1 MAPRVTVTEV
11 DNLHEWELVVEQA
24 CIIESIRCDALPYG
38 QYPGFLVNVPHKS
51 VEPGDTV
58 RLNFRGGGGPDASRC
73 SACQSSHRCG
83 RYRVTVLWTPWTPT
97 STALEAARKVLA
109 KLG

>member
-38 QYPGFLVNVPHKS
+38 QYPGFLVSAPHKS

-58 RLNFRGGGGPDASRC
+58 RLDFRGGGGPDAGPGLPLVPRP
-73 SACQSSHRCG
+73 G
-83 RYRVTVLWTPWTPT
+83 DGYRVTVLWTPWTPT

>member
-38 QYPGFLVNVPHKS
+38 QYPGFLVNAPHKS

-58 RLNFRGGGGPDASRC
+58 RLDFRGGGGPDA
-73 SACQSSHRCG
+73 G
-83 RYRVTVLWTPWTPT
+83 YRVTVLWTPLTPT